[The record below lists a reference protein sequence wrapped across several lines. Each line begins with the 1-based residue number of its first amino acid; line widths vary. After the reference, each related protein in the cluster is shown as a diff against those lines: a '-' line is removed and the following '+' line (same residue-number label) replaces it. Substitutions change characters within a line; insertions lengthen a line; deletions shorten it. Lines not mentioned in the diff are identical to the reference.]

1 MIYFD
6 TSFLAPIFQP
16 EDTSRDIENFFNDL
30 PTGSL
35 TTSQWTML
43 EFSSLIARKV
53 RMGLLPDSDAKW
65 VDTQFELAIRD
76 SFNLLSATTADFD
89 LAKRQVL
96 QFETGLRAG
105 DALHLAIAKNN
116 RATAI
121 YTLDKA
127 MVKAGEELGLPV
139 SLGIRP
145 H

>member
-16 EDTSRDIENFFNDL
+16 EETSRDIENFFKDL
-30 PTGSL
+30 PTGLL
-35 TTSQWTML
+35 TTSQWTIL

-53 RMGLLPDSDAKW
+53 RMGLLARNDAEW
-65 VDTQFELAIRD
+65 VDTQFERAIRD
-76 SFNLLSATTADFD
+76 SFNLASATAADFD
-89 LAKRQVL
+89 LAKHYVMK
-96 QFETGLRAG
+96 FEAGLRAG

-121 YTLDKA
+121 YTLDKG
-127 MVKAGEELGLPV
+127 MVKAGEEIGLPV